1 MILQKTI
8 GMKTIFIT
16 GNGTDI
22 GKTIISAIITEHLE
36 ADYWKPVQS
45 GELDNTDTMK
55 VKSLVSNSKTVFH
68 PEQFKLVQPLSP
80 HASAEIDGVEIELK
94 DFKLPS
100 TTNHLVIEGAGG
112 LMVPLNNKVL
122 IADLITH
129 FKSSVIVVSR
139 NYLGS
144 INHTLLTIQE
154 LRSRNIPIIG
164 IVFNGEHN
172 PQTENFILQ
181 YTQLP
186 LLFRVEMEEQ
196 IDKQTILK
204 YSRQIKSL

>member
-1 MILQKTI
+1 
-8 GMKTIFIT
+8 MKTIFIT

-22 GKTIISAIITEHLE
+22 GKTIISAIITEHLA
-36 ADYWKPVQS
+36 ADYWKPIQS

-55 VKSLVSNSKTVFH
+55 VKRLVSNSKTVFH
-68 PEQFKLVQPLSP
+68 AERFKLIQPLSP
-80 HASAEIDGVEIELK
+80 HASAEIDGIQIQLE
-94 DFKLPS
+94 DFKLPI
-100 TTNHLVIEGAGG
+100 TDNYLVIEGAGG
-112 LMVPLNNKVL
+112 LMVPLNNKIL

-129 FKSSVIVVSR
+129 LASSVIVVSR

-154 LRSRNIPIIG
+154 LRRRNIPIIG
-164 IVFNGEHN
+164 IVFNGEHT

-186 LLFRVEMEEQ
+186 LLFRVNIEEQ

-204 YSRQIKSL
+204 YSKQINLLQKLS

>member
-1 MILQKTI
+1 
-8 GMKTIFIT
+8 MKNIFIT

-22 GKTIISAIITEHLE
+22 GKTIISSIITEHLK

-55 VKSLVSNSKTVFH
+55 VKRLVSNTKTVFH
-68 PEQFKLVQPLSP
+68 EERFKLLQPLSP
-80 HASAEIDGVEIELK
+80 HASAEIDGVKIQLE
-94 DFKLPS
+94 DFQLPV
-100 TTNHLVIEGAGG
+100 THNHLVIEGAGG
-112 LMVPLNNKVL
+112 LMVPLNNKTL

-129 FKSSVIVVSR
+129 FKTSVVLVSR

-144 INHTLLTIQE
+144 INHTLLTVQE
-154 LRSRNIPIIG
+154 LRRRNIPIIG
-164 IVFNGEHN
+164 IVFNGEHT
-172 PQTENFILQ
+172 PQSENFILQ

-204 YSRQIKSL
+204 YSRQINLLDKIN

>member
-1 MILQKTI
+1 
-8 GMKTIFIT
+8 MKTIFIT

-80 HASAEIDGVEIELK
+80 HASAKIDGVEIELE

-164 IVFNGEHN
+164 IVFNGEHT

>member
-1 MILQKTI
+1 
-8 GMKTIFIT
+8 MKTIFIT

-45 GELDNTDTMK
+45 GELENTDTMK

-80 HASAEIDGVEIELK
+80 HASAEIDGVEIELE
-94 DFKLPS
+94 DFNLPS

-112 LMVPLNNKVL
+112 LMVPLNNKLL